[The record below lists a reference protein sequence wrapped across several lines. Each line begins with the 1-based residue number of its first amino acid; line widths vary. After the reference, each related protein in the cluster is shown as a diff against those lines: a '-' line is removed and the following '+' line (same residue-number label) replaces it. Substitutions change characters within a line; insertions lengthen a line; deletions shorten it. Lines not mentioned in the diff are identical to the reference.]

1 MRYALG
7 YKAANPEL
15 RVSLLLNGA
24 TAVELAHLCPFIEEV
39 FPVPFTRFEEVDGDP
54 LKALA
59 SVPRSWDW
67 VVENHRVHED
77 SHGTFRGFQAFFE
90 AAHQHIQPRHPLGVA
105 GQKPPDYLPD
115 QQLRLDLPIDAR
127 QAAAA
132 RLGGVEAIA
141 ARRVVVDTTSLPV
154 DGVMGADPYG
164 ALGPVPGGSPAPDRE
179 AHCRRPHHDADQSRR
194 G

>member
-1 MRYALG
+1 MHRAETLLVNYWYAHPVGHALEGMRYALG

-67 VVENHRVHED
+67 VVENHRVHEE
-77 SHGTFRGFQAFFE
+77 SHGTFRGFQAFFRSRAPASS
-90 AAHQHIQPRHPLGVA
+90 AAPS
-105 GQKPPDYLPD
+105 
-115 QQLRLDLPIDAR
+115 AR
-127 QAAAA
+127 RCGAEAA
-132 RLGGVEAIA
+132 RLPAGSAVA
-141 ARRVVVDTTSLPV
+141 AR
-154 DGVMGADPYG
+154 
-164 ALGPVPGGSPAPDRE
+164 PA
-179 AHCRRPHHDADQSRR
+179 H
-194 G
+194 